1 MIVDRKRMIAPRL
14 FSILI
19 PTRNEKLY
27 AEWKEQYPAIWDAL
41 EYNHLYIK
49 KMTRETVAGPWYFH
63 LSGKYEMGEE
73 KPEEELMG
81 KRKSSPRL
89 DRPYRVLSLFIV
101 AKA

>member
-1 MIVDRKRMIAPRL
+1 
-14 FSILI
+14 
-19 PTRNEKLY
+19 
-27 AEWKEQYPAIWDAL
+27 
-41 EYNHLYIK
+41 
-49 KMTRETVAGPWYFH
+49 MTRETVAGPWYFH

-101 AKA
+101 AKACLFIQQFDMFYQEIKFEGAKYANNSWKC

>member
-1 MIVDRKRMIAPRL
+1 
-14 FSILI
+14 
-19 PTRNEKLY
+19 
-27 AEWKEQYPAIWDAL
+27 
-41 EYNHLYIK
+41 
-49 KMTRETVAGPWYFH
+49 MTRDTVAGPWYFH